1 MKKRFF
7 GTDGI
12 RGTFNKFPIIT
23 SFFYDLAKS
32 IKITHPNIK
41 KILIGKDTRES
52 GDDIERDISTGLNRV
67 GIKCHSCG
75 LVSTPILSF
84 NTKKYNYDMGIMI
97 SASHN
102 PYQDNGVKLFKR
114 NGEKLSDIEELEIE
128 KNISINNISEIKQN
142 FDCKILSK
150 NFTDYQEM
158 MFKKFSKLSNF
169 CQKVVVDC
177 SNGSL
182 SYIAP
187 HILKKLNFNYLN
199 YASKPNGKNINNN
212 CGATFP
218 KILSEL
224 TIKNKA
230 DIGISFDGDADRVI
244 FCDQFGK
251 IVDGDFIL
259 AILSL
264 DLKSSGKLKNN
275 TIVSTKMSNLGFR
288 RFLKDNNID
297 CLLSDVG
304 DRYVIDIMKKNQ
316 SSLGGEQSGHIIFSN
331 NSYCGDGL
339 FTALSIIEILQKKKC
354 SLATLCKKLYKKV
367 PQKLINLKLTNDT
380 NKVLS
385 NSKIK
390 GLLKNQIETE
400 DCDILLR
407 KSGTENLLR
416 LMVQADSQRKLDSIK
431 NKFIDQI
438 KQIDE
443 K

>member
-41 KILIGKDTRES
+41 KVLIGKDTRES
-52 GDDIERDISTGLNRV
+52 GDDIERDISNGLNRV

-128 KNISINNISEIKQN
+128 KNISINNKSEIKQN
-142 FDCKILSK
+142 FDYKILSK

-158 MFKKFSKLSNF
+158 MFKRFSQLSNF

-187 HILKKLNFNYLN
+187 LILKKLNFNYLN

-339 FTALSIIEILQKKKC
+339 FTALSIIEILQKKNVRLPHYVKNY
-354 SLATLCKKLYKKV
+354 TKKF
-367 PQKLINLKLTNDT
+367 
-380 NKVLS
+380 
-385 NSKIK
+385 
-390 GLLKNQIETE
+390 LKN
-400 DCDILLR
+400 
-407 KSGTENLLR
+407 
-416 LMVQADSQRKLDSIK
+416 
-431 NKFIDQI
+431 
-438 KQIDE
+438 
-443 K
+443 